1 MYIYKRAHEVNPTHE
16 GWLEAMRGALPR
28 KDPHGSFRSTD
39 KKAWKLPCRDGR
51 GVYGQKKSL
60 EGEAPESLR
69 VGQGRTEHAGTEGSS
84 VGGGAGV
91 GAVVGTAGTVRQRRR
106 GKEVETYT

>member
-1 MYIYKRAHEVNPTHE
+1 
-16 GWLEAMRGALPR
+16 MRGALR

-69 VGQGRTEHAGTEGSS
+69 VGQGRTEGSS
-84 VGGGAGV
+84 AGGGAGV
-91 GAVVGTAGTVRQRRR
+91 GAVGTAGTIA
-106 GKEVETYT
+106 GTG

>member
-1 MYIYKRAHEVNPTHE
+1 MPRGNAFPTRE
-16 GWLEAMRGALPR
+16 GWLELEAIRGALPR

-84 VGGGAGV
+84 VGGGVGV
-91 GAVVGTAGTVRQRRR
+91 GAVGTAGTVPAAT
-106 GKEVETYT
+106 G